1 MLKKYNVVGVAQTA
15 EHQVVALVVAGSSP
29 VAHPSKFKMLGR
41 IDLISFFFSQHY
53 SQQSKKKEG

>member
-1 MLKKYNVVGVAQTA
+1 
-15 EHQVVALVVAGSSP
+15 
-29 VAHPSKFKMLGR
+29 MLGR